1 MAVAGLPNV
10 PEFARPFFGESQ
22 RRDSGRWDDDHRKRG
37 TRASALLQMW
47 REIEGEHVLS
57 RSYRSRQH
65 RNGCDSECR
74 STSTSVGEGSE
85 NGDDFSQVSDESEN
99 QGFSGSENE
108 NEDCNSILS
117 EQSSGLGEIERGRV
131 RQVFREWTNICPQG
145 HSPFGLN
152 RKNRSGHCVGD
163 MERERVRFIRKW
175 GQISN
180 CVSSRDVVAKVGSEI
195 VQVCDGLVINRPEI
209 GSRRP
214 LRRLCGRQTR
224 LDLILKA
231 QKERER
237 ELISLSEQRHVSDF
251 AHRNRIQ
258 VIIFDLVHLSRGY
271 FPSEFQLCLC
281 NYIAFWRWLAF
292 S

>member
-10 PEFARPFFGESQ
+10 PDFARPFFGESQ

-47 REIEGEHVLS
+47 REIEGEHECQS
-57 RSYRSRQH
+57 NRSRQH
-65 RNGCDSECR
+65 RNRCDSECR

-85 NGDDFSQVSDESEN
+85 NGDDFSQVSYESEN
-99 QGFSGSENE
+99 RGFSGSENE
-108 NEDCNSILS
+108 NDDRNSIIL
-117 EQSSGLGEIERGRV
+117 EQSSDLGEIERGRV

-145 HSPFGLN
+145 HLSFGLN
-152 RKNRSGHCVGD
+152 RKNHAGHCVRD
-163 MERERVRFIRKW
+163 VERERVRFIRER
-175 GQISN
+175 GQVSN
-180 CVSSRDVVAKVGSEI
+180 CASYRDVVAKVGSEI
-195 VQVCDGLVINRPEI
+195 VQVRDGLVINRPEI

-214 LRRLCGRQTR
+214 LRRLCGRQTL

-237 ELISLSEQRHVSDF
+237 ELLSLSEQRHVSDF

-258 VIIFDLVHLSRGY
+258 VMIFDLVHLNRGC
-271 FPSEFQLCLC
+271 FAHS
-281 NYIAFWRWLAF
+281 III
-292 S
+292 